1 MPYFSKTPSS
11 VLEIAS
17 HLESAPGED
26 LTSNQ
31 QSYDAVAPQRL

>member
-17 HLESAPGED
+17 YLESALDED
-26 LTSNQ
+26 LTSNEQ
-31 QSYDAVAPQRL
+31 TYNPWAP